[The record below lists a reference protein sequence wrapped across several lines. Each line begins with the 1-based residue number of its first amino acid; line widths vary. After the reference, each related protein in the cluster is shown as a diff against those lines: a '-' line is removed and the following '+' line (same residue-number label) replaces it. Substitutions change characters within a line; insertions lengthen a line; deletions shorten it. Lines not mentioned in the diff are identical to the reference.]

1 MADMPSDTVLA
12 ERPAEAGP
20 PAVPPPET
28 PPETPPQAPEPAPA
42 EAEAPAMVEIAPE
55 TPPVEAVAPPPEV
68 EVTPEA
74 PPEAL
79 PEPEPEPP
87 VDDAGVAGVTTPH
100 EQEELGDADA
110 AYNTPPI
117 LVNNR
122 YEVFPGRPL
131 PDLDSP
137 SARAYEA
144 ADRLHPRQELFALVT
159 LPGVPIRKAEIVEII
174 GHTIP
179 GLMPLMDMGVGDW
192 AAYGQQCMILIMER
206 PLGGRVTN
214 VLKTELA
221 DFRKLDLL
229 KLICD
234 QVIEGIKQCDA
245 RRVVHHAVR
254 PDNIYFMD
262 EEHTQV
268 VLGEFVSSPPSFDQP
283 IAFET
288 IPRSMAQEAGRGV
301 GKASD
306 DLYAFGA
313 TLAFL
318 MQRQNPLRGMTKEQ
332 VILAK
337 ISDSSYQTLVGRNVM
352 SSRFHELM
360 RGLLHDDPEQRW
372 RFEQID
378 HWTSGRRVPMGG
390 TSTSTSHSQ
399 RPLRFGN
406 YDHFVARTLAYMMSQ
421 RRDTA
426 IKMIKD
432 GTVETWVARGLDD
445 KELATKIKAWMD
457 VAEVKKS
464 EEFSD
469 ETLLARVILLLDP
482 TAPVSFKTISFLPS
496 GFGNLLAMEILR
508 EGDIRTLA
516 EVILNDVP
524 QIWFD
529 IQPGGLAENFV
540 EQTFF
545 QRLKLHFNSKNPG
558 FGIERCLYE
567 SNQAIACKSPLLGGA
582 FVMDIDKLLPVLN
595 DVERRVDSKQ
605 KPIDRHLAAFIA
617 ARAGAD
623 MERFLDE
630 VQHSDEAVS
639 SIAIL
644 KLYSQLQTK
653 YGPSV
658 LLGLARWIGGQVGPV
673 IRLFHS
679 RETRKELENDV
690 PRVVRGGS
698 LPELLA
704 LLDNIEIRI
713 KDENG
718 FTLAVAQFQAAESEI
733 KKILN
738 NSRPS
743 SDQVQRTSRQVAA
756 ILSILIMTVVVILII
771 MAH

>member
-1 MADMPSDTVLA
+1 MPSDTVLA

-20 PAVPPPET
+20 AAAPSPEAPPPAPQSAAPVEAAVPEVPAPPTVEAAPET
-28 PPETPPQAPEPAPA
+28 PPAA
-42 EAEAPAMVEIAPE
+42 EAEAPSPAAETAP
-55 TPPVEAVAPPPEV
+55 A
-68 EVTPEA
+68 
-74 PPEAL
+74 
-79 PEPEPEPP
+79 EPP
-87 VDDAGVAGVTTPH
+87 AEPVPTDDGIAGVTKPRA
-100 EQEELGDADA
+100 QEDLPDEDA
-110 AYNTPPI
+110 AYHTPPI

-122 YEVFPGRPL
+122 YEVFPGRPI

-159 LPGVPIRKAEIVEII
+159 LPGVPIRKAEIPEII

-206 PLGGRVTN
+206 PLGGRVTT
-214 VLKTELA
+214 VLKSEMA

-229 KLICD
+229 KLVCEH
-234 QVIEGIKQCDA
+234 VIEGIKQCDA
-245 RRVVHHAVR
+245 RRIVHHAVR

-262 EEHTQV
+262 EERTHV
-268 VLGEFVSSPPSFDQP
+268 VLGEFVTSPPSFDQP

-288 IPRSMAQEAGRGV
+288 IPRSMALEAGRGV

-337 ISDSSYQTLVGRNVM
+337 IADSSYQTLVGRNVM

-360 RGLLHDDPEQRW
+360 RGLLHDDPDQRW
-372 RFEQID
+372 GFEQID
-378 HWTSGRRVPMGG
+378 HWASGRRVPMGG
-390 TSTSTSHSQ
+390 ASTSTSHSQ

-421 RRDTA
+421 RRETA
-426 IKMIKD
+426 IKLIKD
-432 GTVETWVARGLDD
+432 GTLETWVARGLDD
-445 KELATKIKAWMD
+445 KELAVKIKAWMD
-457 VAEVKKS
+457 VAEVKKT
-464 EEFSD
+464 EEFND
-469 ETLLARVILLLDP
+469 ELLLARVILLLDP

-508 EGDIRTLA
+508 EGDVRTIA
-516 EVILNDVP
+516 EAILHDVP

-567 SNQAIACKSPLLGGA
+567 SNPAIACKSPLLGGA

-595 DVERRVDSKQ
+595 EVERRVDSKQ

-630 VQHSDEAVS
+630 VHHNDEAVS

-644 KLYSQLQTK
+644 KLYAQLQTK

-679 RETRKELENDV
+679 RETRKELENEV
-690 PRVVRGGS
+690 PRIVRGGS

-704 LLDNIEIRI
+704 LLDNIETRI

-718 FTLAVAQFQAAESEI
+718 FTLAVAQFNAAETEI
-733 KKILN
+733 KKILE

>member
-1 MADMPSDTVLA
+1 MPPAPEPD
-12 ERPAEAGP
+12 PAEGPAPATVEAAPAPP
-20 PAVPPPET
+20 PAEPEPGPDAPASEATVPEQ
-28 PPETPPQAPEPAPA
+28 PPQAEPAP
-42 EAEAPAMVEIAPE
+42 VG
-55 TPPVEAVAPPPEV
+55 
-68 EVTPEA
+68 
-74 PPEAL
+74 
-79 PEPEPEPP
+79 
-87 VDDAGVAGVTTPH
+87 DDDIAGVTKPR
-100 EQEELGDADA
+100 EQEDLPDEDA

-122 YEVFPGRPL
+122 YEVYPGRPI

-206 PLGGRVTN
+206 PLGGRVTA
-214 VLKTELA
+214 VLKSEMA

-229 KLICD
+229 KLVCEH
-234 QVIEGIKQCDA
+234 VIEGIKQCDA

-262 EEHTQV
+262 EERTHI
-268 VLGEFVSSPPSFDQP
+268 VLGEFVTSPPSFDQP

-288 IPRSMAQEAGRGV
+288 IPRSMALEAGRGI
-301 GKASD
+301 GKISD

-337 ISDSSYQTLVGRNVM
+337 IADSSYQTLVGRNVM

-360 RGLLHDDPEQRW
+360 RGLLHDDPAQRW
-372 RFEQID
+372 GFEQID
-378 HWTSGRRVPMGG
+378 HWASGRRVPMGG
-390 TSTSTSHSQ
+390 TSTATSHSQ

-421 RRDTA
+421 RRESA
-426 IKMIKD
+426 IKLIKD
-432 GTVETWVARGLDD
+432 GTIETWVARGLDD
-445 KELATKIKAWMD
+445 KDLATKIKAWMD
-457 VAEVKKS
+457 VAEVKKT
-464 EEFSD
+464 EEFND
-469 ETLLARVILLLDP
+469 ELLLARVILLLDP
-482 TAPVSFKTISFLPS
+482 AAPVSFKTISFLPS

-508 EGDIRTLA
+508 EGDIRTIA
-516 EVILNDVP
+516 EAILHDVP
-524 QIWFD
+524 QIWYD
-529 IQPGGLAENFV
+529 VQPGGLAENFV

-582 FVMDIDKLLPVLN
+582 FVMDIERLLPVLN
-595 DVERRVDSKQ
+595 EAERRVDSKQ

-679 RETRKELENDV
+679 RETRKELENEV
-690 PRVVRGGS
+690 PRVVRGGN

-704 LLDNIEIRI
+704 LLDNIETRI

-718 FTLAVAQFQAAESEI
+718 FTLAVAQFQSAETEI
-733 KKILN
+733 KKILE